1 MFIFQAAISRR
12 LSDVSSHADDFGS
25 EAKVKSGVAE
35 NSSDAEKTKNVAPVI
50 PVHEKKWTDGSVSLN
65 AVSSELAKLGKV
77 WTEAFNL
84 KVLLSCIS

>member
-25 EAKVKSGVAE
+25 EGKIKSGVAE
-35 NSSDAEKTKNVAPVI
+35 NSSDTEKPNNVAPVI

-65 AVSSELAKLGKV
+65 SVSAELAKLGKV
-77 WTEAFNL
+77 WMKAFKL